1 VVVGRLTTDI
11 MSTTNCKVCA
21 SVLGT
26 QVTHDGVEVCP
37 VQATYTCTQCGGQ
50 GHLAS
55 SCRITTHVRR
65 PRTLEE
71 LIPSDVRARW
81 GITTQT
87 PIVWSRPSVSTMERE
102 VDDENTIEIRHQGNN
117 RDAKIREVMKQNK
130 VRTAHSM
137 EDNITRLRSWAVTHG
152 KKIRIIQE
160 K

>member
-1 VVVGRLTTDI
+1 MI
-11 MSTTNCKVCA
+11 CKTCY
-21 SVLGT
+21 SVLGVHT
-26 QVTHDGVEVCP
+26 AHDDGATCP
-37 VQATYTCTQCGGQ
+37 VAATYLCTQCGGH

-71 LIPSDVRARW
+71 LIPPDVRARW

-87 PIVWSRPSVSTMERE
+87 PIVWSRPTVTTMERE
-102 VDDENTIEIRHQGNN
+102 ITDENTIEIKHQGNN
-117 RDAKIREVMKQNK
+117 RDAKIREVMRQHK

-137 EDNITRLRSWAVTHG
+137 EDNIARLRSWAVSQG
-152 KKIRIIQE
+152 KKIRILQE

>member
-1 VVVGRLTTDI
+1 
-11 MSTTNCKVCA
+11 MSTTNCKTCF
-21 SVLGT
+21 SVLG
-26 QVTHDGVEVCP
+26 VHAVHSDSEVCP
-37 VQATYTCTQCGGQ
+37 VQATYVCTQCGGH

-55 SCRITTHVRR
+55 TCRITTHVRR

-71 LIPSDVRARW
+71 LIPPDVRVRW

-87 PIVWSRPSVSTMERE
+87 PIIWSRPAVAVMERE

-117 RDAKIREVMKQNK
+117 RDSRIREVMRQHK

-137 EDNITRLRSWAVTHG
+137 EDNMTRLRSWAVTHG
-152 KKIRIIQE
+152 KKISIVQE